1 METAPMFLNI
11 TNLDVYYGGIH
22 ALRNVNVHIER
33 GEIASVIGANGAGKS
48 TLLKTIAGVKDYR
61 AGSITLDGA
70 ALPRHPHEVVK
81 TGVMLVPEGR
91 RIFGPL
97 SVHENLLLGAYSVA
111 DRSLVGQRMQEVF
124 DLFPVLKMRINQP
137 GGTLSGGEQQ
147 MLAVARAL
155 MASPRLLLLD
165 EPSLGLA
172 PMIVQLLFD
181 TIIKLNATQ
190 GLTVLLVEQ
199 NASLALEISHR
210 SFVLQTGEIVMEG
223 RGQELLNDERVK
235 ESYLGLARKKVA
247 KEGDH
252 PA

>member
-1 METAPMFLNI
+1 
-11 TNLDVYYGGIH
+11 
-22 ALRNVNVHIER
+22 
-33 GEIASVIGANGAGKS
+33 
-48 TLLKTIAGVKDYR
+48 
-61 AGSITLDGA
+61 
-70 ALPRHPHEVVK
+70 
-81 TGVMLVPEGR
+81 MLVPEGR